1 MSEQLLEDK
10 VVIITGGAGLL
21 GQVFVASVIAYGG
34 TAVIADINLEA
45 AKEAVEQIRQ
55 KSGKD
60 KVHAIALDIT
70 SKASLVEAISSLDT
84 KFGKIDALVNN
95 AYPRNKNYGRHF
107 FDVEY
112 SDFCESLNINLGG
125 YFLAS
130 QQFAQYFKLQGFGHI
145 INIASIYGFVAPRFD
160 IYEKTSMTTPVEYA
174 AIKSGLLQLT
184 KYMTKYLKD
193 MNIRINAISPGGIL
207 DQQPE
212 PFLKAYQRSC
222 ANKGM
227 LDKGDLGGTLVFL
240 LSDLSQYVN
249 GHNLVVDDGFSL

>member
-1 MSEQLLEDK
+1 MGFIMK
-10 VVIITGGAGLL
+10 KKVIITGANGKL
-21 GQVFVASVIAYGG
+21 GSAFVEALSRKGYFVY
-34 TAVIADINLEA
+34 AVDLNIEKIIISENVQP
-45 AKEAVEQIRQ
+45 VE
-55 KSGKD
+55 
-60 KVHAIALDIT
+60 LDIT
-70 SKASLVEAISSLDT
+70 NEIAVHKFFSSIQDLDVLINNAGIGVFTSFEDRTASEFKKVMEVNLLGTFLMSQSAVKIMKSNDG
-84 KFGKIDALVNN
+84 GKIV
-95 AYPRNKNYGRHF
+95 
-107 FDVEY
+107 
-112 SDFCESLNINLGG
+112 
-125 YFLAS
+125 
-130 QQFAQYFKLQGFGHI
+130 
-145 INIASIYGFVAPRFD
+145 NIASIYGFVAPRFD

>member
-112 SDFCESLNINLGG
+112 SDFCE
-125 YFLAS
+125 
-130 QQFAQYFKLQGFGHI
+130 
-145 INIASIYGFVAPRFD
+145 R
-160 IYEKTSMTTPVEYA
+160 E
-174 AIKSGLLQLT
+174 
-184 KYMTKYLKD
+184 
-193 MNIRINAISPGGIL
+193 
-207 DQQPE
+207 
-212 PFLKAYQRSC
+212 
-222 ANKGM
+222 
-227 LDKGDLGGTLVFL
+227 
-240 LSDLSQYVN
+240 
-249 GHNLVVDDGFSL
+249 